1 MKRIITIVGARPQ
14 FVKAATLSREF
25 DRAGI
30 DEKIIHTGQHFD
42 ANMSEVFFTEMEIPQ
57 PAFRLDINGVGHGAM
72 TGRMLEGIEK
82 ILLDEKPEGVLVY
95 GDTNSTLAGA
105 LAAAKLH
112 IPVIHVEAGLRSF
125 NMQMP
130 EEINRIL
137 TDRISSV
144 LFCPTDAALKNL
156 AAEGF
161 VNIDTAE
168 GFVDNEP
175 SEGFVNVQAAKGFVN
190 FKLSESAIDAGADS
204 TSTTK
209 GVLTH
214 IVKNGDVMQDAALF
228 YAQKAAQKSTVLQ
241 HLPVS
246 RFVLATVHRQENTD
260 DLAHLKGIIDGLNA
274 IHREIPVVLPL
285 HPRTRNILHQSG
297 LALDVITIDPVG
309 YFDMISLLQHC
320 ELVITDSGGVQKEA
334 FFFQKNCITLREQ
347 TEWVELVDHGFN
359 ELAGSNPEVMQRAFR
374 KLMNQ
379 QSDFSVNLY
388 GNGEAARKAV
398 DYISKLEING
408 TR

>member
-25 DRAGI
+25 VRADI

-57 PAFRLDINGVGHGAM
+57 PAYQLDINGVGHGAM

-82 ILLDEKPEGVLVY
+82 ILLAEKPEGVLVF

-161 VNIDTAE
+161 
-168 GFVDNEP
+168 DNLP
-175 SEGFVNVQAAKGFVN
+175 VK
-190 FKLSESAIDAGADS
+190 
-204 TSTTK
+204 
-209 GVLTH
+209 
-214 IVKNGDVMQDAALF
+214 IVKNGDVMQDAAIY
-228 YAQKAAQKSTVLQ
+228 YARKASEKATVLNL
-241 HLPVS
+241 LPVK

-260 DLAHLKGIIDGLNA
+260 DPDHLKGIIEGLNA
-274 IHREIPVVLPL
+274 IHREVPVVLPL
-285 HPRTRNILHQSG
+285 HPRTRNILQQSG
-297 LALDVITIDPVG
+297 LSVDFITIDPVG
-309 YFDMISLLQHC
+309 YFDMISLLQNC
-320 ELVITDSGGVQKEA
+320 EMVVTDSGGVQKEA
-334 FFFQKNCITLREQ
+334 FFFGKFCITLREQ
-347 TEWVELVDHGFN
+347 TEWVELVEQGFN
-359 ELAGSNPEVMQRAFR
+359 RLAGSNPLLLADAFDHFR
-374 KLMNQ
+374 NTTA
-379 QSDFSVNLY
+379 DFSVNLY
-388 GNGEAARKAV
+388 GGGKAAEKAV
-398 DYISKLEING
+398 DFILKL
-408 TR
+408 